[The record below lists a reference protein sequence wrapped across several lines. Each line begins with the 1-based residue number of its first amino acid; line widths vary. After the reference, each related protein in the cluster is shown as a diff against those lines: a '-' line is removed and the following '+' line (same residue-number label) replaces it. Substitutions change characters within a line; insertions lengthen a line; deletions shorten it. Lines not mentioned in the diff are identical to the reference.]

1 MPTPIPRDPA
11 WQVLHLHPTAPAKPA
26 VGASCNGCGVCCVS
40 APCPLGI
47 VLSGRRTGACAAL
60 RWEDAQARYVCG
72 AISQP
77 ADVLS
82 PRWRWAAPWLGRW
95 ARRWVAAGI
104 GCDSTLEVQPPP
116 RD

>member
-1 MPTPIPRDPA
+1 M
-11 WQVLHLHPTAPAKPA
+11 
-26 VGASCNGCGVCCVS
+26 S
-40 APCPLGI
+40 APCPLGM
-47 VLSGRRTGACAAL
+47 VLSGRSTGACAAL
-60 RWEDAQARYVCG
+60 QWEDAQARYVCG

-104 GCDSTLEVQPPP
+104 GCDSTLEVQPPGT
-116 RD
+116 D

>member
-1 MPTPIPRDPA
+1 MQKIQPMEPQRDSYGYWCHPDMPEIETSEQFNNWISSQGLQYA
-11 WQVLHLHPTAPAKPA
+11 LHCLDGDDGI
-26 VGASCNGCGVCCVS
+26 GA
-40 APCPLGI
+40 
-47 VLSGRRTGACAAL
+47 
-60 RWEDAQARYVCG
+60 EDAQARYVCG